1 MVGSNQCDVSSQSS
15 HCFNS
20 LIALFFCVFTDVIF
34 VRYLYCFYLMPVT
47 ENKKLRLLSLG
58 EESRSFYMFCVV
70 SEWRL

>member
-47 ENKKLRLLSLG
+47 ENKTSGFSRLG
-58 EESRSFYMFCVV
+58 EESRRFYMFCVAG
-70 SEWRL
+70 EWRL